1 MITTVINSV
10 FGFIFW
16 LVAAHLFRAEI
27 VGVTAALVSASTIV
41 ILLSTLGVNGML
53 ILSMPTQKS
62 AEGWSITFWAGIA
75 TAVFLSL
82 ALGCATIIL
91 LPLFARDLDSLHL
104 FSYATLFA
112 VVTVGG
118 TVGIVLDNVF
128 IAERAAGNM
137 VIRNTIVSASKVLI
151 VVLLMLVVG
160 HSALNLLGAWAV
172 ASVVGVGFGTY
183 LLIRRRSPLRPS
195 HPSALMRTALGLRS
209 RLAGIQLVG
218 MGSALLPYIVPL
230 LVTARLS
237 ASENAYFYTTWMM
250 AGIFLIIS
258 PSVSLALFAEGA
270 HSPHELLG
278 KARAALG
285 VIGAMVIPCLVAVFF
300 VGGYMLSVFGA
311 AYEQH
316 GVGLLRIALVAS
328 IPDAITNVYV
338 AVLIV
343 QARLAVA
350 ATLNVTMGLG
360 IVGLSWLFLPS
371 IGISAVGW
379 SFLVMQLCG
388 CVFVVID
395 LLRKSITG
403 REVAVSGRLETA

>member
-1 MITTVINSV
+1 
-10 FGFIFW
+10 
-16 LVAAHLFRAEI
+16 
-27 VGVTAALVSASTIV
+27 
-41 ILLSTLGVNGML
+41 
-53 ILSMPTQKS
+53 
-62 AEGWSITFWAGIA
+62 
-75 TAVFLSL
+75 
-82 ALGCATIIL
+82 
-91 LPLFARDLDSLHL
+91 
-104 FSYATLFA
+104 
-112 VVTVGG
+112 
-118 TVGIVLDNVF
+118 
-128 IAERAAGNM
+128 
-137 VIRNTIVSASKVLI
+137 
-151 VVLLMLVVG
+151 
-160 HSALNLLGAWAV
+160 
-172 ASVVGVGFGTY
+172 
-183 LLIRRRSPLRPS
+183 
-195 HPSALMRTALGLRS
+195 
-209 RLAGIQLVG
+209 
-218 MGSALLPYIVPL
+218 
-230 LVTARLS
+230 
-237 ASENAYFYTTWMM
+237 MM